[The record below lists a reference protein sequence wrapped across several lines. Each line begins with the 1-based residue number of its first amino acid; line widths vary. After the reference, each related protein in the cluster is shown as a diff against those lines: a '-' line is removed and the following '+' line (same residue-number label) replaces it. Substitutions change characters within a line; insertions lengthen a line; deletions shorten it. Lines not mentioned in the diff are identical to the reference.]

1 MPKGMGSH
9 FNVTLLLGQTVTIPM
24 KALGEGLALPPL
36 VNVTEKEPLGAADV
50 FVQYPKLVFAPT
62 AGAELLMH
70 AIV

>member
-1 MPKGMGSH
+1 
-9 FNVTLLLGQTVTIPM
+9 M